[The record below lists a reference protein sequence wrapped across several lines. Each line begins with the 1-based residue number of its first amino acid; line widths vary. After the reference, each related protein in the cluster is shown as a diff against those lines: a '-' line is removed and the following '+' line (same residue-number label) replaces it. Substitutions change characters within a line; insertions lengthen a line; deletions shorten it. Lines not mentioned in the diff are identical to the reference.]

1 MNRRWVQTLWTLL
14 LTCLVVARPAWCE
27 PSDRFVKANGV
38 TLQYVDLGGSGD
50 FVLFLPGLGDD
61 VHRFD
66 TFAPHFTDRFHVLGF
81 SRRGQ
86 GASEKPASGY
96 DTETLVED
104 IRGFLDAM
112 HAARVDL
119 IGHSIAGVEMTLFAG
134 SIQDEDGD
142 LVHLD
147 AAYDM
152 GTAYDVAVKA
162 KLIPEAKAPERPL
175 DYINTEAN
183 RTHLNY
189 RAVRAPALAF
199 FVINERPGDPWYRAI
214 RTRIQRR
221 SIKLFKRDMKRSEV
235 IEFHDTDH
243 LFFADSRKVDT
254 VIRDI
259 RTFLSQP

>member
-1 MNRRWVQTLWTLL
+1 MNRPWVQTLWTLL
-14 LTCLVVARPAWCE
+14 FTCVVVPRPAWCQ
-27 PSDRFVKANGV
+27 PPDQFVKANGV
-38 TLQYVDLGGSGD
+38 TLQYVDWGGSGD
-50 FVLFLPGLGDD
+50 VVLLLPGLGDD

-66 TFAPHFTDRFHVLGF
+66 AFAPRFIDAFHVVGF

-96 DTETLVED
+96 ETETLVED

-112 HAARVDL
+112 HVDRVDV

-134 SIQDEDGD
+134 KYPRRVRH
-142 LVHLD
+142 LVYLD

-162 KLIPEAKAPERPL
+162 KLIPEAKAPSSPL
-175 DYINTEAN
+175 DFINTEAN

-189 RAVRAPALAF
+189 QTVRAPALAF
-199 FVINERPGDPWYRAI
+199 FVINERPGNPWYAPFERGYKGD
-214 RTRIQRR
+214 Q
-221 SIKLFKRDMKRSEV
+221 IKLFKRNMKRGEV

-243 LFFADSRKVDT
+243 LFFADPKKV
-254 VIRDI
+254 VSVVQNVRA
-259 RTFLSQP
+259 FLSRP